1 MLTQFGRGK
10 AIKGGIAER
19 KIVVKPNFVPDP
31 PAPGRG
37 DGGYVVYAG
46 RLFEGKGTETLVEA
60 WRHLPSVR
68 LKILGDGALRP
79 SLEATVKRENLNIE
93 FAGMLDRAAVLTMMA
108 DAALVVV
115 PSEWYEA
122 FGMVVGESFACG
134 TPVLA
139 SRIGSLDELV
149 DERLTG
155 RKFNAGDPNDL
166 AKVAGEML
174 ADEVGLREMRSN
186 ARAYFDAHLTEERNF
201 AQLMKIYSD
210 VMAQNG
216 LGNLRNA
223 GDEPRA
229 G

>member
-1 MLTQFGRGK
+1 ML
-10 AIKGGIAER
+10 
-19 KIVVKPNFVPDP
+19 
-31 PAPGRG
+31 
-37 DGGYVVYAG
+37 
-46 RLFEGKGTETLVEA
+46 ET
-60 WRHLPSVR
+60 
-68 LKILGDGALRP
+68 
-79 SLEATVKRENLNIE
+79 
-93 FAGMLDRAAVLTMMA
+93 
-108 DAALVVV
+108 
-115 PSEWYEA
+115 
-122 FGMVVGESFACG
+122 
-134 TPVLA
+134 